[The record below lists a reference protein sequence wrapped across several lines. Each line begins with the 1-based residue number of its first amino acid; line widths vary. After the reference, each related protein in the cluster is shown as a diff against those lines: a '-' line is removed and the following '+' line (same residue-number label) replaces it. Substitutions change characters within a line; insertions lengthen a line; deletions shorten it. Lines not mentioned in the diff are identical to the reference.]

1 VVRVI
6 DRVGGRRYDV
16 RKAEFDEVHGRR
28 TGGVVI
34 ECDCGERIVLTGSFL
49 ESGEARPPEDDRR
62 YSWLES
68 YLPTLEG
75 KQARDEYYARL
86 D

>member
-1 VVRVI
+1 MVRVI
-6 DRVGGRRYDV
+6 DRAGGRYGV
-16 RKAEFDEVHGRR
+16 RKVEFDEVHGRR
-28 TGGVVI
+28 AGRVVI

-49 ESGEARPPEDDRR
+49 EPGEARPPEGEFS
-62 YSWLES
+62 YSWLEG

>member
-1 VVRVI
+1 MVRVI
-6 DRVGGRRYDV
+6 DRVGGRYDV

-28 TGGVVI
+28 TEGVVI

-49 ESGEARPPEDDRR
+49 EPAEARPPEDDRR
-62 YSWLES
+62 YSWLEG